1 MSSLAGMRK
10 SPSVVAPTSG
20 SEHYYT
26 FDTVDYSSLTQRNQV
41 SGLYDLT
48 IQQTSMKDINTNI
61 TGTADIICNGTT
73 DYASISSMTTGT
85 SGITIAF
92 WFSSNS
98 TGTNLRVFDFGNGA
112 ANNNIELYLDINL
125 KPVFSIYIGATQY
138 TYTATNFID
147 VTMKTD
153 STFRHIGIVM
163 NPNGTFQYYLNGGLY
178 NTTTGN
184 QYPNAVTRTSNFIGK
199 GNNAPSAYLSGGV
212 GEFRIYNGIKTDVD
226 MLAYY
231 KSNTRIDNYTNM
243 FYHYK
248 FLAADLTLNGTTPK
262 IKNYATNTYDMTFN
276 RTTLITITDPNV
288 AATSGNVGLA
298 SQGSK
303 FTNSTYLYSYSPSNT
318 TADNNYG
325 ANLPAINTPVSGTGN
340 GFTICFWFKLVATPV
355 QWGQLFGMNTQ
366 NGKDSAN
373 QAIRIGIHVN
383 TTPAGNPIVAA
394 YNNNS
399 VANFP
404 AATTS
409 PTALGST
416 WHFYYI
422 KVDYTAQ
429 TVVHYIDMNI
439 PLITG
444 ISGATNINAN
454 TVYNYV
460 RLLCAPAFDVPAYAQ
475 IDDFRFYKI
484 PLTLTEIR
492 AIYTKTN
499 KL

>member
-1 MSSLAGMRK
+1 
-10 SPSVVAPTSG
+10 
-20 SEHYYT
+20 
-26 FDTVDYSSLTQRNQV
+26 
-41 SGLYDLT
+41 
-48 IQQTSMKDINTNI
+48 MKNTTENI
-61 TGTADIICNGTT
+61 TGTADILCNGTT
-73 DYASISSMTTGT
+73 DYASISSITTGT
-85 SGITIAF
+85 TGITITF

-98 TGTNLRVFDFGNGA
+98 TGTNVRVFDFGNGA
-112 ANNNIELYLDINL
+112 ANNNIELYLDSNL

-147 VTMKTD
+147 VTMKTN

-163 NPNGTFQYYLNGGLY
+163 NPNGTFKYYLNGGLY

-212 GEFRIYNGIKTDVD
+212 GEFRIYNGIKTDAD

-248 FLAADLTLNGTTPK
+248 FLAADLSLNGTTPK

-276 RTTLITITDPNV
+276 R
-288 AATSGNVGLA
+288 SGLNVGLNPVA
-298 SQGSK
+298 SQMGLSSTNSK
-303 FTNSTYLYSYSPSNT
+303 FGDNYLYSYNT
-318 TADNNYG
+318 VSTADTTYG
-325 ANLPAINTPVSGTGN
+325 CNLPAITTPTSGAGT
-340 GFTICFWFKLVATPV
+340 GFTICFWFKNISSTPFN
-355 QWGQLFGMNTQ
+355 WYSLFNMNPSNSPASGGQN
-366 NGKDSAN
+366 
-373 QAIRIGIHVN
+373 IRIGIHVN
-383 TTPAGNPIVAA
+383 TTVAGNPMGAA

-399 VANFP
+399 VAYFP
-404 AATTS
+404 ATTS

-439 PLITG
+439 TLTTAITG
-444 ISGATNINAN
+444 AANINAN
-454 TVYNYV
+454 TVYTYV
-460 RLLCAPAFDVPAYAQ
+460 RLLCSAANDNAAYAQ

-484 PLTLTEIR
+484 PLTTTEIG